1 MLYKL
6 PHDSGAVPTMT
17 STEVESPTRDWLQ
30 PWENVHEVVEPQI
43 RADGLHVWP
52 FNPAFP
58 VEVRSFIFGRKRS
71 IGLTH
76 HNYFEL
82 LYVYSGRAA
91 YQIQDREFVGS
102 AGDLVVI
109 NGAYYHRLR
118 EVLEAPV
125 RAVVLYF
132 LPDVL
137 RNGGAT
143 GEDVQ
148 YLTPFL
154 LQDTTSS
161 PVICAQTGVP
171 GEILGLIGTLRPH
184 LPALT
189 AQSRLTARTILE
201 MILVLLI
208 NHYKSRLAMADLLDR
223 RQRAFDR
230 MRPLFDYLD
239 EHYAESIALSK
250 ATEIVSMSKAHFM
263 RSFKRVTGQPFDTY
277 VNHFRIAKAQALLAS
292 TDKSISEVGR
302 EVGFGDQSYFG
313 LVFRRLTQLSPREY
327 RKSLTLD

>member
-1 MLYKL
+1 MSLAQMA
-6 PHDSGAVPTMT
+6 SSIGNW
-17 STEVESPTRDWLQ
+17 SQ

-43 RADGLHVWP
+43 RADGFHVWP

-58 VEVRSFIFGRKRS
+58 VEVRSFLFRRKRS
-71 IGLTH
+71 IRLTR

-82 LYVYSGRAA
+82 LYMYSGEAA
-91 YQIQDREFVGS
+91 YQVQDREFVAS
-102 AGDLVVI
+102 TGDLVVI
-109 NGAYYHRLR
+109 NGSLYHRMR
-118 EVLEAPV
+118 EVLVSPV

-137 RNGGAT
+137 RNGGCT

-161 PVICAQTGVP
+161 PLISSQTGLP
-171 GEILGLIGTLRPH
+171 DEILDLIAKIQPH
-184 LPALT
+184 LPAAT
-189 AQSRLTARTILE
+189 AQSRLTVRTCLE
-201 MILVLLI
+201 MILVLLM
-208 NHYKSRLAMADLLDR
+208 NHYKCHLSMADVFDR

-239 EHYAESIALSK
+239 DHYSESIALSK

-277 VNHFRIAKAQALLAS
+277 LNHFRISKAQALLAS

-313 LVFRRLTQLSPREY
+313 LVFRRLTQVSPREY
-327 RKSLTLD
+327 RKSLPLD